1 MMLKVIPRLEDRCV
15 HLLHCI
21 TKLNTEPA
29 QDIALPSIILGIHA
43 CLHLLIVNHT
53 NTEVFLGLRSV
64 EGRSSFLDLSKQL
77 LPAGERIAE
86 SVENVFG
93 FEVPQGLELQP
104 LRDIVLQLLHFVL
117 DKCERPF

>member
-1 MMLKVIPRLEDRCV
+1 MMLKIIPRLEDRRV

-21 TKLNTEPA
+21 TKLNTEPT

-53 NTEVFLGLRSV
+53 DTEVFLSFRSV

-77 LPAGERIAE
+77 LPAGERIAK

-93 FEVPQGLELQP
+93 FEIPQGLELQP
-104 LRDIVLQLLHFVL
+104 LRDILLQLLHLVL
-117 DKCERPF
+117 NEYERSF